1 MRKSPSLALRL
12 ILSFSLVT
20 TLGFMIVGW
29 ITQASLQKHFE
40 TEDASELRVIE
51 KSLENILAGHD
62 PERDADLL
70 ERRLNDI
77 LVGHHHALLKIV
89 NHGRVIF
96 MSPALQGMTL
106 PAAGERAGNDIV
118 ATSDGHHRYR
128 LLSKTLRPG
137 GDAARVYQVVIAV
150 AYDSHDRFLGS
161 FQKTLWAIVLGGIII
176 FSFLGWL
183 IVRQGLSPLLRIV
196 ENIRH
201 INAHKL
207 QQRLD
212 PRDFPE
218 ELRDLADSFND
229 MIERIDESFQRISN
243 FSSDIAHELRT
254 PITNMMTQTQ
264 VALSRAREVN
274 EYREI
279 LYSNIDEYERMAR
292 MINDM
297 LLLAKSDVGLESMEF
312 TEVALH
318 LEVASLIEFY
328 EAWAEEAGVTLRM
341 SGQAQV
347 AGDQLMLRR
356 ALSNLLSN
364 AIHHTPRGG
373 GVDIMISDETADVV
387 VEIRN
392 RGETIAPESLP
403 RLFDR
408 FYHRSHP
415 QGGNPK
421 GFGLGLAIVKS
432 IVDAHG
438 GHIGVVSE
446 NSFTTFSIRLP
457 AAPRQSTG
465 H

>member
-1 MRKSPSLALRL
+1 MHKSPSLALRL

-20 TLGFMIVGW
+20 TIGFMIVGW

-40 TEDASELRVIE
+40 TEDVSELRVIE
-51 KSLENILAGHD
+51 KSLENILIGHD
-62 PERDADLL
+62 PEKDADLL

-89 NHGRVIF
+89 NNGTTVFI
-96 MSPALQGMTL
+96 SPALKGMTL
-106 PAAGERAGNDIV
+106 PIAALPTANNIAV
-118 ATSDGHHRYR
+118 TSDGHHRYR
-128 LLSKTLRPG
+128 LLSKTLLIHGSEIR
-137 GDAARVYQVVIAV
+137 RYQVVIAV
-150 AYDSHDRFLGS
+150 AYDSHDRFLVG
-161 FQKTLWAIVLGGIII
+161 FQKTLWAIVLSGIFI

-207 QQRLD
+207 QERLD
-212 PRDFPE
+212 PHDFPE

-229 MIERIDESFQRISN
+229 LIERIDESFQRISN
-243 FSSDIAHELRT
+243 FSSEIAHELRT

-264 VALSRAREVN
+264 VALSRAREVH

-279 LYSNIDEYERMAR
+279 LYSNIDEYERMAQ

-297 LLLAKSDVGLESMEF
+297 LLLAKSDVGLEQADLRQ
-312 TEVALH
+312 VVLH
-318 LEVASLIEFY
+318 SEAASLIEFY
-328 EAWAEEAGVTLRM
+328 EAWAEEAGISLRLT
-341 SGQAQV
+341 GAAEV
-347 AGDQLMLRR
+347 YGDQLMLRR
-356 ALSNLLSN
+356 ALSNLISN

-373 GVDIMISDETADVV
+373 TVDIIIETGDGVAIKVC
-387 VEIRN
+387 N
-392 RGETIAPESLP
+392 QGQTIPAVNLP

-408 FYHRSHP
+408 FYHRSQPHE
-415 QGGNPK
+415 GNQR

-438 GHIGVVSE
+438 GDICVTSAEGITI
-446 NSFTTFSIRLP
+446 FTIRF
-457 AAPRQSTG
+457 
-465 H
+465 